1 MKNKFLKNR
10 KNKKTQKQTQNQ
22 EQKIKELCTK
32 FKEQNPDASDKAVLT
47 FAFANLYG
55 KAGPAIV
62 KKLLKD
68 PEAFQKIREAT
79 NLDEKEIQETIKE
92 EDMEEIVNAV
102 EEEVTSDTEED
113 GKGI

>member
-10 KNKKTQKQTQNQ
+10 KNKKTQKQKQNQ

-68 PEAFQKIREAT
+68 PEAFQKIREAA
-79 NLDEKEIQETIKE
+79 NLNEKEIQETIKE
-92 EDMEEIVNAV
+92 EDVEEVVNAV
-102 EEEVTSDTEED
+102 EEETEVDSEEN
-113 GKGI
+113 ISE